1 MQHSVWVR
9 SMATRVAAALGAV
22 ALALVWGSAAE
33 AQTRITGRVIDEA
46 DRSAVPTAQVQV
58 TGTTGGASTTDSGT
72 FVIRLPADAKT
83 LTVRRIGFLGKTV
96 PVSAGQ
102 TEYTIPLTRDV
113 LRLEAQVV
121 TGVATTV
128 STKSAANAVAVVT
141 TQEVNEVPA
150 PTIENAIQGQVPGA
164 LIQQNN

>member
-1 MQHSVWVR
+1 
-9 SMATRVAAALGAV
+9 
-22 ALALVWGSAAE
+22 
-33 AQTRITGRVIDEA
+33 
-46 DRSAVPTAQVQV
+46 
-58 TGTTGGASTTDSGT
+58 GTTVGASTTDSGT

-164 LIQQNN
+164 LTQQNNGGAPGGGMQVQIRGITSINANASPLYVLDGVIVDNDVQNPGSNAITS